1 MPQFDVYA
9 NPGRNADLIP
19 FLLDVQSDML
29 DPLDTRLVA
38 PLVDATRAKA
48 MSRLNPEFIIEGRRL
63 FLSTQEMSG
72 YPRRA
77 LGEPLF
83 NLSQRRDEILV
94 AIDFLMLG
102 F

>member
-19 FLLDVQSDML
+19 LLLDVQSDLL

-38 PLVDATRAKA
+38 PLVEATRAKA
-48 MSRLNPEFIIEGRRL
+48 ISRLNPDLIIEGRRL

-77 LGEPLF
+77 LGEPLL
-83 NLSQRRDEILV
+83 NLSQRRDEILA
-94 AIDFLMLG
+94 AIDFLIQG

>member
-19 FLLDVQSDML
+19 FLLDVQSDLL
-29 DPLDTRLVA
+29 DPLETRLVA

-48 MSRLNPEFIIEGRRL
+48 ISRLNPAFVIEDRRV
-63 FLSTQEMSG
+63 FLSIQEMNG

-77 LGEPLF
+77 LGESHL
-83 NLSQRRDEILV
+83 NLSQRRDEILA
-94 AIDFLMLG
+94 AIDFLIQG

>member
-19 FLLDVQSDML
+19 LLLDVQSNLL

-48 MSRLNPEFIIEGRRL
+48 ISRLNPEFIIEGRRL

-77 LGEPLF
+77 LGEPLL
-83 NLSQRRDEILV
+83 NLSQRRDEILA
-94 AIDFLMLG
+94 AIDFLIHG

>member
-19 FLLDVQSDML
+19 LLLDVQSDLL

>member
-9 NPGRNADLIP
+9 SPGRNADLIP
-19 FLLDVQSDML
+19 FLLDVQSDLL
-29 DPLDTRLVA
+29 DPLETRLVA

-48 MSRLNPEFIIEGRRL
+48 ISRLNPECVIEGRRV

-77 LGEPLF
+77 LGEPLL
-83 NLSQRRDEILV
+83 NLSQRRDEILA
-94 AIDFLMLG
+94 AIDFLIQG

>member
-9 NPGRNADLIP
+9 NLGQNADLIP

-48 MSRLNPEFIIEGRRL
+48 MSRLNLEFIIEGRRL

>member
-83 NLSQRRDEILV
+83 NLSRRRDEILV
-94 AIDFLMLG
+94 AIDFLMHG

>member
-19 FLLDVQSDML
+19 LLLDVQSDLL

-48 MSRLNPEFIIEGRRL
+48 ISRLNPEFIIERRRL

-77 LGEPLF
+77 LGEPLL
-83 NLSQRRDEILV
+83 NLSQRRDEILA
-94 AIDFLMLG
+94 AIDFLIHG

>member
-19 FLLDVQSDML
+19 LLLDVQSDLL

-48 MSRLNPEFIIEGRRL
+48 ISRLNPEFIIEGRRL

-77 LGEPLF
+77 LGEPLL
-83 NLSQRRDEILV
+83 NLSQRRDEILA
-94 AIDFLMLG
+94 AIDFLIHG

>member
-1 MPQFDVYA
+1 MDVKC
-9 NPGRNADLIP
+9 
-19 FLLDVQSDML
+19 DM
-29 DPLDTRLVA
+29 LDTRLVA

-48 MSRLNPEFIIEGRRL
+48 MSRLNPDFIIEGRRL
-63 FLSTQEMSG
+63 FLSIQEMSG

-94 AIDFLMLG
+94 AIDFMMHG

>member
-9 NPGRNADLIP
+9 NPGQNADLIP
-19 FLLDVQSDML
+19 FLLDVQSDM
-29 DPLDTRLVA
+29 LDTRLVA

>member
-19 FLLDVQSDML
+19 LLLDVQSDLL

-38 PLVDATRAKA
+38 PLVEATRAKA
-48 MSRLNPEFIIEGRRL
+48 ISRLNPDFIIEGRRL

-94 AIDFLMLG
+94 AVDFLMHG